1 MEAREQVS
9 LLALP
14 SVPMAGWKAI
24 TEDTYKDIASSIPP
38 VTSGMALNYV
48 PVRTCCNNL
57 YQCK

>member
-14 SVPMAGWKAI
+14 SVPMTGWKAI

-38 VTSGMALNYV
+38 VTSGTALHYL
-48 PVRTCCNNL
+48 PV
-57 YQCK
+57 